1 MWGLPL
7 RLTLVT
13 DETNWDELIHGLPGH
28 GVYQAWS
35 WGELRKGPHREVR
48 RYALVEGGQVRAA
61 VAVELRRLAHVPW
74 RIAYA
79 PRGPLWRDGRDLGVL
94 LGDLRREL
102 SKLSVLHLKINPD
115 RPPSEDATLKSL
127 GFARVS
133 HPGRTF
139 GGILPELSARLR
151 LAASVEALRGAMEP
165 EARRRIRQAE
175 RRGLRVEQSGP
186 GGLRELYPWLQA
198 TADRQSFFLP
208 PRETLHE
215 IVRVWTERGEGALLL
230 ARSEGRCVGG
240 ALCSFFGEE
249 GVGHFLA
256 DDPSSRHLSTA
267 YALYD
272 AGLAEAAARG
282 CRFFDLGGIHSTADD
297 GLFDFKRQ
305 FGALA
310 VRLVGEW
317 NLPVR
322 RLPYALLSVASRGRL
337 PRRI

>member
-7 RLTLVT
+7 RLTQVT
-13 DETNWDELIHGLPGH
+13 DETNWDELIQELPGH

-48 RYALVEGGQVRAA
+48 RYALVEGGEVRAA
-61 VAVELRRLAHVPW
+61 VAIELRRLARLPW

-79 PRGPLWRDGRDLGVL
+79 PRGPLWRDPRDLEAL
-94 LGDLRREL
+94 LGDLPRGLSEL
-102 SKLSVLHLKINPD
+102 SALHLKINPE
-115 RPPSEDATLKSL
+115 RPPSEDATLGSL
-127 GFARVS
+127 GFSRVS
-133 HPGRTF
+133 QPDRTF

-151 LAASVEALRGAMEP
+151 LPASVEALRGAMEP

-186 GGLRELYPWLQA
+186 EGLGEFYPWLQA

-208 PRETLHE
+208 PREALQE

-272 AGLAEAAARG
+272 AGLTEASARG
-282 CRFFDLGGIHSTADD
+282 CRFFALGGIQSTADD
-297 GLFDFKRQ
+297 GLFGFKRQ
-305 FGALA
+305 FGARP

-322 RLPYALLSVASRGRL
+322 RLPYALLSVSSRGRFS
-337 PRRI
+337 RRI